1 MFKKTM
7 FIGLMFLFATFISLN
22 AQGDRVGLE
31 SQGGIGIQVGGE
43 ATIGGHAFY
52 YLTPDMSIG
61 VHFGFTFD
69 GGDSRAKAT
78 TAMLFAPYFNYYFTK
93 LTNTIWLFGQGCFVV
108 NSGTYSEYNPNTA
121 KYETISR
128 TGTAFNIN
136 LGAEWRLTSTSNFY
150 AGFNFLN
157 LNLDPTRIKGG
168 LGGPFI
174 GVNFVIF

>member
-1 MFKKTM
+1 MIKKTV
-7 FIGLMFLFATFISLN
+7 FIGMILLIATFYNLN
-22 AQGDRVGLE
+22 AQGEKAGLE

-52 YLTPDMSIG
+52 YLTNDMSIG

-69 GGDSRAKAT
+69 GGDSRTNAT

-93 LTNTIWLFGQGCFVV
+93 LTNTLWLFGQGCFVV
-108 NSGTYSEYNPNTA
+108 NSGTYSEYNNNIA
-121 KYETISR
+121 KYEIVSR
-128 TGTAFNIN
+128 TGTEFNIN
-136 LGAEWRLTSTSNFY
+136 LGAEWRLTTASNFY

-157 LNLDPTRIKGG
+157 LNLDPMRIKGG
-168 LGGPFI
+168 LGGPFV